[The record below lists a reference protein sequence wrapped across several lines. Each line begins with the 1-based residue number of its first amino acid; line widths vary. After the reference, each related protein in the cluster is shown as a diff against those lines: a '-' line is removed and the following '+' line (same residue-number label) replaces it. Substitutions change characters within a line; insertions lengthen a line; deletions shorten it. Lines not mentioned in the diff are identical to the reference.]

1 MGTAMRPSH
10 QVYFFP
16 LNQYLKDLFNHEEL
30 RPYLDHTPGVNTP
43 AGSVKR
49 SHGYSDK
56 VLNNPVMSADPRN
69 QPLILSAD
77 GVPYFGAAS
86 KHSRGAW
93 PIVARLASLP
103 DGLWGR
109 FEFAHLFAL
118 EPQEHWCTDIETGRV
133 HRKRQYAYFSDSYY
147 FL

>member
-1 MGTAMRPSH
+1 MGAATKASK

-16 LNQYLKDLFNHEEL
+16 LDQYLKDLFNHADL
-30 RPYLDHTPGVNTP
+30 RPYLNHNPDINTP
-43 AGSVKR
+43 AASVKR
-49 SHGYSDK
+49 SHGYHEK
-56 VLNNPVMSADPRN
+56 VLSNPIMNADSRN

-77 GVPYFGAAS
+77 GVPYFDSGS
-86 KHSRGAW
+86 KQSRGAW

-118 EPQEHWCTDIETGRV
+118 EAQEHWCTDIETGKV
-133 HRKRQYAYFSDSYY
+133 HRKRQYASTVSPYTT
-147 FL
+147 